1 MTSSPDNTYRTLDDI
16 RQRKETLRRQL
27 DRDSEHISLLWG
39 SIFVKRS
46 ESSRGEFIS
55 NVIANSA
62 LAIDAFLLAR
72 KLRRNYNGIINLFS
86 WKKRKKK

>member
-16 RQRKETLRRQL
+16 RQRKEALRRQL

-55 NVIANSA
+55 SVIANSA

>member
-16 RQRKETLRRQL
+16 RQRKEALRRQL

>member
-39 SIFVKRS
+39 SVFVKRS

-55 NVIANSA
+55 SVIANSA